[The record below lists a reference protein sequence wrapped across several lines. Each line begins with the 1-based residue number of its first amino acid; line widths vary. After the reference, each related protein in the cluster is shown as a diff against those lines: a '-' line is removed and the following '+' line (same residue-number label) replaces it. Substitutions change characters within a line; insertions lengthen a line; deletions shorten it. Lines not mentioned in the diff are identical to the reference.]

1 MLTSTN
7 PQGDYLSI
15 IDIIARANE
24 LVGVYMIKP
33 GGPLPAC
40 QPKGL
45 KNQFCSIH
53 VKQVSYQGEE
63 CTAVY
68 FCCMTHHVDAMKF
81 QSEIIEERNR
91 ADTMESYTS
100 TISHEFRTPLATSIM
115 FLEQLL
121 SIMLKD
127 KASTR
132 LINIVIT

>member
-1 MLTSTN
+1 
-7 PQGDYLSI
+7 
-15 IDIIARANE
+15 
-24 LVGVYMIKP
+24 
-33 GGPLPAC
+33 
-40 QPKGL
+40 
-45 KNQFCSIH
+45 
-53 VKQVSYQGEE
+53 
-63 CTAVY
+63 
-68 FCCMTHHVDAMKF
+68 MTHHVDAMKF

-132 LINIVIT
+132 LINIVITQLQFLLSLVSDLLDIKMIEKGVFEPTYDNFSLKDTLEFVLQMFSEQSKMTQNEVSH